1 MSQIILNN
9 GDTYKNI
16 REGINS
22 NFSELYNNMSNSSE
36 WLNGVGEPSNELG
49 NENDYYIDTANGNL
63 YNKKDNSWELVMN
76 IKGPQGEQGLMGE
89 QGPQGPQGEQGI
101 KGEDGTPGSVWYSGN
116 GEPSSDL
123 GINNDFYLN
132 NLNGDV
138 YKKES
143 DTWNY
148 QSTLTGSSGSSDYTT
163 LSNKPSINGIELT
176 GNMSSSELNI
186 PRVFNVDNESALTVL
201 TDARRGDLATV
212 YYESTE
218 KYSINDR
225 NIVLNGI
232 DGEVVKYAIITQLK
246 VNDKYFAYISYNY
259 IEPTESKNIGTADIF
274 VSLDGITFNKL
285 MSGNNIMNYSNGYI
299 VFVSARKVNKI
310 NVDTLETTSTPIS
323 ARSATGIWTCG
334 TRTYIG
340 TNTGV
345 YYSDDLTTWNELSHM
360 AYVGVDIDGEYMY
373 VQGDLVVTGSE
384 TSQNG
389 VFKVNKDFSSIELIA
404 ETGTSNKAQDIKID
418 GNNIWVIYSTGTIR
432 LVCIDTTTNTV
443 YDNTSE
449 MLKSIEASSSAR
461 IVLALIKDET
471 KLYIVASNFITN
483 IMIADDTGI
492 ISNILGTNI
501 NATRGAQYTGFAYNN
516 NIYIANSEIVEKNEQ
531 PKKGA
536 YILVGDD
543 YSQLDNWLS
552 IAQEV
557 V

>member
-36 WLNGVGEPSNELG
+36 WLNGIGEPSNELG
-49 NENDYYIDTANGNL
+49 NENDYYINTNNGDL
-63 YNKKDNSWELVMN
+63 YNKKDNVWTLVMN

-89 QGPQGPQGEQGI
+89 QGPQGEQGI

-116 GEPSSDL
+116 GEPSSEL

-148 QSTLTGSSGSSDYTT
+148 QSTLAGSSGSSDYTT
-163 LSNKPSINGIELT
+163 LSNKPSINAV
-176 GNMSSSELNI
+176 ELNGNVSSI
-186 PRVFNVDNESALTVL
+186 NLGVPRVHNVESESQLTSL
-201 TDARRGDLATV
+201 IEAYRGDLATV
-212 YYESTE
+212 YELPE
-218 KYSINDR
+218 KYSITDR
-225 NIVLNGI
+225 NIVLNGTEY
-232 DGEVVKYAIITQLK
+232 EVTKYMIQSQLK
-246 VNDKYFAYISYNY
+246 VNDKYFAFITYNY
-259 IEPTESKNIGTADIF
+259 IDPTESKTIQTSGIF
-274 VSLDGITFNKL
+274 VSLDGITFDKV
-285 MSGNNIMNYSNGYI
+285 MDGTRIMNYSNGYI
-299 VFVSARKVNKI
+299 VFTYARTVNTI
-310 NVDTLETTSTPIS
+310 NVDTLETTSTQIS
-323 ARSATGIWTCG
+323 AAPTTSIWTCG

-340 TNTGV
+340 VRTGV
-345 YYSDDLTTWNELSHM
+345 CYSDDLTTWNESNHM

-418 GNNIWVIYSTGTIR
+418 GNNIWVLYSKGDIR

-443 YDNTSE
+443 YDNTDE
-449 MLKSIEASSSAR
+449 MLKSIEVSSSTR
-461 IVLALIKDET
+461 IVSALIKDET
-471 KLYIVASNFITN
+471 KLYIVASNSTSITN
-483 IMIADDTGI
+483 IMIADNTSI
-492 ISNILGTNI
+492 VSNILGTGI
-501 NATRGAQYTGFAYNN
+501 NATRGMEYTGFAYNN

-543 YSQLDNWLS
+543 YSQLNNWLS